1 LSDDLTI
8 VGRSLDA
15 DLILKDGTVAPSHC
29 EIRRSPEGFK
39 VIDLE
44 TRAGTTVNGKSVNQH
59 FLKHGDTVQLGDAR
73 LTFLGDSANAPK
85 KSRHAPPEPLRAL
98 PINSDGEPRRFYRH
112 EKEERIPP
120 VARAAIAVAVLGI
133 VILII
138 MMLTRTNPR
147 KESVEN
153 FRRAKVLVDQGDE
166 SSLRLALR
174 ILQEL
179 PKGDVQELDVQDLV
193 LRAESD
199 LFNLEQDNLREAAS
213 LELDRIYALMDV
225 ATPNVTLIRSE
236 ILFFQERFANDSR
249 IPELQKRLAKIGGGT
264 VDSTDR
270 FNEAHQAVSRALQ
283 AQQWKKAFDSLRAME
298 SDGAT
303 MQRMPDR
310 VAVLRSTLESRF
322 GAYFAQQQERAL
334 SAHGAGRTT
343 DAIAIF
349 QEFLELGQE
358 PFASTAR
365 RLLERIK

>member
-1 LSDDLTI
+1 
-8 VGRSLDA
+8 
-15 DLILKDGTVAPSHC
+15 
-29 EIRRSPEGFK
+29 
-39 VIDLE
+39 
-44 TRAGTTVNGKSVNQH
+44 
-59 FLKHGDTVQLGDAR
+59 
-73 LTFLGDSANAPK
+73 
-85 KSRHAPPEPLRAL
+85 
-98 PINSDGEPRRFYRH
+98 
-112 EKEERIPP
+112 
-120 VARAAIAVAVLGI
+120 
-133 VILII
+133 
-138 MMLTRTNPR
+138 
-147 KESVEN
+147 
-153 FRRAKVLVDQGDE
+153 
-166 SSLRLALR
+166 
-174 ILQEL
+174 
-179 PKGDVQELDVQDLV
+179 
-193 LRAESD
+193 
-199 LFNLEQDNLREAAS
+199 
-213 LELDRIYALMDV
+213 
-225 ATPNVTLIRSE
+225 VTLIRSE

-322 GAYFAQQQERAL
+322 GAYFEQQQERAL